1 MLPKAYFQKYEIIYN
16 TVFLK
21 DKILVYVVPLY
32 PQIFE
37 EIKNYI
43 MDKDSQL
50 PTLIQHPRYVRSC
63 FNFISIYLSILAYPD
78 DMFVPA
84 G

>member
-16 TVFLK
+16 IVFLK

-50 PTLIQHPRYVRSC
+50 PTLIQHPRYVRSG
-63 FNFISIYLSILAYPD
+63 FNFIYNNGYRISGDSCIP
-78 DMFVPA
+78 
-84 G
+84 